1 MDSNSMDI
9 PPQLIVSA
17 ERLALTGST
26 AVIHRPFRAGRLV
39 RLRRGYYVKTS
50 TWVEATPAQRFEW
63 SAAAVGLAF
72 DQPVFCGESAAVVLG
87 VPTLRPPEFVD
98 LATSSER
105 ITGRRPATFV
115 VHGNNAL
122 AEKARN
128 AGNHPM
134 RYVLRRDAQTV
145 VSGQFSC
152 TSPVQTA
159 MDVMC
164 SSSFSRALVVA
175 DGIARML
182 WQQGLLG
189 QGACLIEHPGI
200 ALALDGIVADATKH
214 RAVRIAS
221 LANTKAESVG
231 ESFSRAVIEL
241 LGFEQPLQQHTIVDS
256 GQFVARTD
264 FWWPEELIAGEF
276 DGKQKYAD
284 EDMRGDWSPEEVVY
298 QEKLREDS
306 IRALG
311 FTVVRWNWADLEQPG
326 RLRQK
331 LLRAGL
337 RPRSRPRL

>member
-1 MDSNSMDI
+1 MDI
-9 PPQLIVSA
+9 PPQIIVSA

-72 DQPVFCGESAAVVLG
+72 EQHVFCGESAAVVLG
-87 VPTLRPPEFVD
+87 VPTLHPPEFVD
-98 LATSSER
+98 LATSTER
-105 ITGRRPATFV
+105 ISGRRPATFV
-115 VHGNNAL
+115 VHGKSVL

-128 AGNHPM
+128 TGNHPM
-134 RYVLRRDAQTV
+134 RYVLRRDAEAV
-145 VSGQFSC
+145 VSGRFSC

-164 SSSFSRALVVA
+164 TSSFSRALVVA

-182 WQQGLLG
+182 AEQGSLG
-189 QGACLIEHPGI
+189 QDACLIEHPEI

-221 LANTKAESVG
+221 LANAKAESVG
-231 ESFSRAVIEL
+231 ESYSRAVIEL
-241 LGFEQPLQQHTIVDS
+241 LGFEQPLQHHTDDS
-256 GQFVARTD
+256 DQLVAQTG
-264 FWWPEELIAGEF
+264 FWWPEHLIAGEF
-276 DGKQKYAD
+276 EGEQ
-284 EDMRGDWSPEEVVY
+284 PEKPGE
-298 QEKLREDS
+298 EG

-311 FTVVRWNWADLEQPG
+311 ITVVRWNWADLEQPG
-326 RLRQK
+326 LLRQK

-337 RPRSRPRL
+337 RPRARASS

>member
-1 MDSNSMDI
+1 MDI
-9 PPQLIVSA
+9 PPEIIISA

-26 AVIHRPFRAGRLV
+26 AVIYRPFRAGRLV

-72 DQPVFCGESAAVVLG
+72 EQSVFCGESAAVVLG
-87 VPTLRPPEFVD
+87 VPTLHPPEFVD
-98 LATSSER
+98 LATSTER
-105 ITGRRPATFV
+105 TTGRRPATFV
-115 VHGNNAL
+115 VHGKSVL

-128 AGNHPM
+128 TGNHPM
-134 RYVLRRDAQTV
+134 RYVLRRDAEAV
-145 VSGQFSC
+145 VSGRFSC

-164 SSSFSRALVVA
+164 TSSFSRALVVA

-182 WQQGLLG
+182 VEQGSLG
-189 QGACLIEHPGI
+189 QDACLIEHPEI

-221 LANTKAESVG
+221 LANAKADSVG
-231 ESFSRAVIEL
+231 ESYSRAVIEL
-241 LGFEQPLQQHTIVDS
+241 LGFEQPLQHHTDDS
-256 GQFVARTD
+256 DQFVARTG
-264 FWWPEELIAGEF
+264 FWWPEHLIAGEF
-276 DGKQKYAD
+276 EGGQ
-284 EDMRGDWSPEEVVY
+284 
-298 QEKLREDS
+298 QEKPGEES

-311 FTVVRWNWADLEQPG
+311 ITVVRWNWADLEQPG
-326 RLRQK
+326 LLRQK

-337 RPRSRPRL
+337 RPRARASS

>member
-26 AVIHRPFRAGRLV
+26 AVIHRPFRSGRLV

-72 DQPVFCGESAAVVLG
+72 EQPVFCGESAAVVLG
-87 VPTLRPPEFVD
+87 VPTLGPPEFVD

-115 VHGNNAL
+115 VHGNSAL

-128 AGNHPM
+128 TGNHPM
-134 RYVLRRDAQTV
+134 RYVLRRDVQAV
-145 VSGQFSC
+145 VSGRFYC

-182 WQQGLLG
+182 SEQGLLG
-189 QGACLIEHPGI
+189 QDACLIEYPGI
-200 ALALDGIVADATKH
+200 ALALDGIMADAIKH

-221 LANTKAESVG
+221 LAHTKSGSVG
-231 ESFSRAVIEL
+231 ESYSRAVIEL
-241 LGFEQPLQQHTIVDS
+241 LGFEQPLQQHTSVDS
-256 GQFVARTD
+256 GQFVARTG
-264 FWWPEELIAGEF
+264 FWWPEQSIAGEF
-276 DGKQKYAD
+276 DGKHKYAD
-284 EDMRGDWSPEEVVY
+284 EDLQGDSSAEEVVY
-298 QEKLREDS
+298 REKVHEDS
-306 IRALG
+306 IRAQG
-311 FTVVRWNWADLEQPG
+311 ITIVRWNWSDLEQPG

-337 RPRSRPRL
+337 RPRPRALS

>member
-1 MDSNSMDI
+1 MDI

-26 AVIHRPFRAGRLV
+26 AGIHRPFRAGRLV

-50 TWVEATPAQRFEW
+50 TWVEATPAERFEW
-63 SAAAVGLAF
+63 SAAAVGMAF

-105 ITGRRPATFV
+105 ITGRRPATFA
-115 VHGNNAL
+115 VHGNSVL

-134 RYVLRRDAQTV
+134 RYVLRRNAQAV
-145 VSGQFSC
+145 VSGHFSC
-152 TSPVQTA
+152 TSPVQTVI
-159 MDVMC
+159 DVMC
-164 SSSFSRALVVA
+164 TSSFSSALVVA

-189 QGACLIEHPGI
+189 QDARLIEHPGI
-200 ALALDGIVADATKH
+200 ASALDRIVADAAKH
-214 RAVRIAS
+214 RALRIAS
-221 LANTKAESVG
+221 LAHPKAESAG

-241 LGFEQPLQQHTIVDS
+241 LGFEQPLQQHMIVDS

-264 FWWPEELIAGEF
+264 FWWPEQSIAGEF
-276 DGKQKYAD
+276 DSKQKYAD
-284 EDMRGDWSPEEVVY
+284 EDMRGDWTAEEIVY
-298 QEKLREDS
+298 REKVREDS

-311 FTVVRWNWADLEQPG
+311 FTVVRWSWADLEQPG

-337 RPRSRPRL
+337 RPRARASS

>member
-1 MDSNSMDI
+1 MDI

-26 AVIHRPFRAGRLV
+26 AGIHRPFKAGRLV

-50 TWVEATPAQRFEW
+50 SWVEATPAQRFEW
-63 SAAAVGLAF
+63 SAAAVGLALE
-72 DQPVFCGESAAVVLG
+72 QPVFCGESAAVVLG

-98 LATSSER
+98 LATPSER
-105 ITGRRPATFV
+105 STGRRPATFV
-115 VHGNNAL
+115 VHGNSVL

-128 AGNHPM
+128 AGNHPL
-134 RYVLRRDAQTV
+134 RYVLRRDAQAV

-164 SSSFSRALVVA
+164 ASSFSSALVIA

-182 WQQGLLG
+182 WKQGLLG
-189 QGACLIEHPGI
+189 QDACLAEHPAI
-200 ALALDGIVADATKH
+200 ASALDGISAVATRH
-214 RAVRIAS
+214 RAARIAG
-221 LANTKAESVG
+221 LAHTKAESAG

-256 GQFVARTD
+256 GRFVARTD
-264 FWWPEELIAGEF
+264 FWWPEQSIAGEF
-276 DGKQKYAD
+276 DGKQKDAD
-284 EDMRGDWSPEEVVY
+284 ENMRGAWSAEEAVY
-298 QEKLREDS
+298 REKLREDN
-306 IRALG
+306 IRGLG

-326 RLRQK
+326 RLRMK

-337 RPRSRPRL
+337 RPRSQSRP